1 MATFA
6 KLGIN
11 GKVIAVHS
19 ISNSDCLNGSGKED
33 ETVGIQFLER
43 LHGWPLWAQT
53 SYGTYANQ
61 HKYDGRSA
69 FRGNHAAI
77 GYTWDEENQ
86 IFWQPQPYDSWVKDV
101 STASWVAPTAK
112 PNYTEAVP
120 EFAWNETKKRWEGH
134 TGWFTSFSEC
144 TKYWDGSAW
153 KDI

>member
-19 ISNSDCLNGSGKED
+19 VSDADCLNADGKED
-33 ETVGIQFLER
+33 ESVGIQFLEN

-53 SYGTYANQ
+53 SYGTYSNK
-61 HKYDGRSA
+61 HKYGRTP
-69 FRGNHAAI
+69 FRGNHASV
-77 GYTWDEENQ
+77 GHTWDEENQ
-86 IFWQPQPYDSWVKDV
+86 IFWEPQPYESWVKDV

-120 EFAWNETKKRWEGH
+120 EFGWYETKKRWEGH
-134 TGWFTSFSEC
+134 TGWFINLSEC